1 MAAAAAKMLKRTRWT
16 VLLSLN
22 AAAILIAGIMIA
34 SAIGLNNGLQFQVV
48 AERSD
53 VVDGSIEQAE
63 VLESAADGKE
73 AIHDSTDEEIS
84 GSTVTRGWISSNAVP
99 NGQLWNE
106 TAITIYQTADI
117 DICVG
122 GGLTNLGSMYWQTS
136 NASVISGFYDGARTW
151 LGYSSATCRYPVIN
165 GTGTTTITA
174 GTYDGLRYDKLTV
187 TVISVPVE
195 QWKRE
200 VLTLV
205 NQERAKEGLAA
216 LAWGSTCEAAAQTRA
231 TEIMTSYSHTR
242 PDGTSWSTACEIPST
257 GGSSGENLM
266 AGNAAVSPETVVE
279 AWMNSETH
287 RANILNP
294 NFTKL
299 AVGFVFDPNTKYK
312 TYWSQYFSTY

>member
-1 MAAAAAKMLKRTRWT
+1 MTAAAKMLKQTKWT
-16 VLLSLN
+16 ILLSLN

-34 SAIGLNNGLQFQVV
+34 GAIGLNNGLQFHVV

-53 VVDGSIEQAE
+53 TTDESLEEVGLVD
-63 VLESAADGKE
+63 SATDGKE
-73 AIHDSTDEEIS
+73 AIHSPTDIN
-84 GSTVTRGWISSNAVP
+84 GNAITRGWISDKPVGK
-99 NGQLWNE
+99 GQLWNE
-106 TAITIYQTADI
+106 NAITIYQSADI

-122 GGLTNLGSMYWQTS
+122 GGLTGLGDMYWQTS
-136 NASVISGFYDGARTW
+136 NAAVISGFYDGARTW
-151 LGYSSATCRYPVIN
+151 LGYSNETCRYPAIR

-205 NQERAKEGLAA
+205 NQERAKENLPA

-231 TEIMTSYSHTR
+231 NELIQSYSHTR
-242 PDGTSWSTACEIPST
+242 PDGSAWSTACEIPST

-266 AGNAAVSPETVVE
+266 AGNAAVSPETTVE
-279 AWMNSETH
+279 SWMNSPTH
-287 RANILNP
+287 RANIMNP
-294 NFTKL
+294 NFTKM
-299 AVGFVFDPNTKYK
+299 AVGFVFDQNTQYK